1 MVSHSLVCCCA
12 VMVMRIEVS
21 FCGPDVVV
29 ISAGASWYFVGFL
42 RCGWCVCVCVCV
54 MQVVF
59 LWLDFEMSFFSEC
72 MLPGTIVC
80 DLVCGVSKEWG
91 C

>member
-1 MVSHSLVCCCA
+1 MGCFVGVLRLDGCVVC
-12 VMVMRIEVS
+12 
-21 FCGPDVVV
+21 VVV
-29 ISAGASWYFVGFL
+29 YV
-42 RCGWCVCVCVCV
+42 CVCVCVCVCV